1 MNLQGNTPTQT
12 GRDLSPTCSIIR
24 GVLQG
29 IVVGGCMGI
38 LSCCGSTAVGGAM
51 LVCFDWNTF
60 AHPLGAM
67 LITALY
73 MGCLGLPSGILV
85 AVPSGM
91 IMGGCLRCWPPH
103 GFSRWAT
110 ALSWLLILWG
120 LVEAINYWSPILNPV
135 APIFPGGWLQH
146 LATLAGVSWGMVY
159 WTPRSYQPRYRNRDP
174 WK

>member
-1 MNLQGNTPTQT
+1 MNSRGNAPAKI
-12 GRDLSPTCSIIR
+12 GRDLKPTCSFIQ
-24 GVLQG
+24 GGLQG

-38 LSCCGSTAVGGAM
+38 LSCCGSTALGGAM

-103 GFSRWAT
+103 GCSRWAT
-110 ALSWLLILWG
+110 ALGWLLTLWG
-120 LVEAINYWSPILNPV
+120 LVEAINYWSPALNQV

-146 LATLAGVSWGMVY
+146 LATLAGVSWGLVY
-159 WTPRSYQPRYRNRDP
+159 WIPRSYQPRYRNRAS